1 MARIVLTIGCVGKT
15 YADARFCNVYDFD
28 KHTLDYK
35 YDRTG
40 YEHLSDEQFK
50 SIPGRT
56 IKPGWFT
63 LYMQDW
69 CALIDRDEYD
79 VVLGWLNQDC
89 VDYLL
94 ERGYELELL
103 LVDPAAGLDV
113 YRERSRARGNSE
125 VFWGS
130 QEYWYRELYRVFMR
144 EPYVSRLRWLRFGVG
159 SIWRIFWCGRGRGL
173 SLMCRFLMGRFSF
186 SRKGTFLVK
195 TQGPRVYARALRF
208 VVLGFS
214 G

>member
-1 MARIVLTIGCVGKT
+1 MARIVLTTGCVGKT
-15 YADARFCNVYDFD
+15 YADNHFRNVYDFD

-113 YRERSRARGNSE
+113 YRE
-125 VFWGS
+125 
-130 QEYWYRELYRVFMR
+130 
-144 EPYVSRLRWLRFGVG
+144 PYVSRAKVVTLRGGEYLAD
-159 SIWRIFWCGRGRGL
+159 
-173 SLMCRFLMGRFSF
+173 
-186 SRKGTFLVK
+186 FLVR
-195 TQGPRVYARALRF
+195 TGTRLIPDVPVSA
-208 VVLGFS
+208 G
-214 G
+214 

>member
-1 MARIVLTIGCVGKT
+1 MARIVLTTGCVGKT
-15 YADARFCNVYDFD
+15 YADNHFRNVYDFD

-35 YDRTG
+35 YDRNE

-56 IKPGWFT
+56 IKPGWLT
-63 LYMQDW
+63 VYMQDW

-103 LVDPAAGLDV
+103 LVDPTAGLDV

-144 EPYVSRLRWLRFGVG
+144 EPYVSRAKVVTLRGGEYLAD
-159 SIWRIFWCGRGRGL
+159 
-173 SLMCRFLMGRFSF
+173 
-186 SRKGTFLVK
+186 FLVR
-195 TQGPRVYARALRF
+195 TGTRLIPDVPVSA
-208 VVLGFS
+208 G
-214 G
+214 

>member
-1 MARIVLTIGCVGKT
+1 MVRIVLTIGCVGKT

-40 YEHLSDEQFK
+40 HEYLSDEQFK

-103 LVDPAAGLDV
+103 LVDPAEGLDV
-113 YRERSRARGNSE
+113 
-125 VFWGS
+125 
-130 QEYWYRELYRVFMR
+130 YRELYRVFMR
-144 EPYVSRLRWLRFGVG
+144 EPYVSQAKVVTLRGGEYLAD
-159 SIWRIFWCGRGRGL
+159 
-173 SLMCRFLMGRFSF
+173 
-186 SRKGTFLVK
+186 FLVR
-195 TQGPRVYARALRF
+195 TGTRLIPDVPVSA
-208 VVLGFS
+208 G
-214 G
+214 

>member
-15 YADARFCNVYDFD
+15 YADARFRNVYDFD

-125 VFWGS
+125 EFWGS
-130 QEYWYRELYRVFMR
+130 QEYWYREL
-144 EPYVSRLRWLRFGVG
+144 
-159 SIWRIFWCGRGRGL
+159 
-173 SLMCRFLMGRFSF
+173 
-186 SRKGTFLVK
+186 
-195 TQGPRVYARALRF
+195 
-208 VVLGFS
+208 
-214 G
+214 